1 MAGILKEA
9 KRGLRRRS
17 GAFLH
22 DAIHSSPSWLKRS
35 VAPALCY
42 AEMLLVDYG
51 ITRTI
56 FANRHQIARDIWRS
70 AQPAPHHLRWA
81 ATRGIK
87 TVVNLRGSRDQSFG
101 TRWLE
106 EQACKRHGLK
116 LVDLP
121 LRSRAAPDREEFHAV
136 RNALSAVT
144 FPILVHCKS
153 GADRAGLMSVLA
165 LHVHHGVPI
174 EEARKQLS
182 LQFGH
187 VRHADTGLEFAGSS
201 LNHLFAQRRNLF
213 RPRFYRM
220 LAAVN
225 RFNSEAVA
233 ALDDPAT
240 QNETL
245 GDYVR
250 RRGYGEDFFNLYL
263 VPMSS
268 AVWSTPPEQMLAF
281 PATSLLRFFYNYG
294 FLGLNT
300 QH

>member
-70 AQPAPHHLRWA
+70 AQPAPQHLRWA

-174 EEARKQLS
+174 EQARKQLS
-182 LQFGH
+182 LRFGH
-187 VRHADTGLEFAGSS
+187 VRHADTGVLDYVFD
-201 LNHLFAQRRNLF
+201 R
-213 RPRFYRM
+213 Y
-220 LAAVN
+220 LADN
-225 RFNSEAVA
+225 A
-233 ALDDPAT
+233 ASPIAFWDWIETVYDPAEINRT
-240 QNETL
+240 FRANGWANRL
-245 GDYVR
+245 VNGVLR
-250 RRGYGEDFFNLYL
+250 RE
-263 VPMSS
+263 
-268 AVWSTPPEQMLAF
+268 
-281 PATSLLRFFYNYG
+281 
-294 FLGLNT
+294 
-300 QH
+300 